1 MKNQSTLRKQADL
14 KQFCLQ
20 NSNRV
25 SSPRSINSS
34 WDKGDNIAGFFG
46 KKKTRCRY

>member
-1 MKNQSTLRKQADL
+1 MKNQSTLRKQADEH
-14 KQFCLQ
+14 QFRLQ
-20 NSNRV
+20 NSNRA

-46 KKKTRCRY
+46 DSKKKK